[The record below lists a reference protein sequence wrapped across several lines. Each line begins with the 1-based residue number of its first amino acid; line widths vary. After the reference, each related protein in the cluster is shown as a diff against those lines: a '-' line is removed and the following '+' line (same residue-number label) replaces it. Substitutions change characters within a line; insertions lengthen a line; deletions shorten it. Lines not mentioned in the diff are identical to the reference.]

1 MPNDTRTIDL
11 VINNLTEEQFENVFS
26 PDPNELWVTPDDT
39 PEKLAEKVDKTSD
52 PNKTYGTDAQGNQ
65 ITYSTPTIPTVNNP
79 TITITQG
86 GVTKGSFSLN
96 QATGDTIALDAG
108 GGGIGNID
116 NLTITANADDEI
128 QAVAVIDQN
137 TGIAKTWTGTMAEYE
152 AIVTKD
158 PETEYIIT
166 DDIGGS
172 ATEIGQITEALNNK
186 VDKGHQVIE
195 FQEPTAANNYTWYRK
210 YADGWVEQG
219 GYMPGQNSGWGSA
232 TITLPV
238 PMASRYYYISRD
250 GNWSDASSSS
260 CTITTM
266 TATAFSLTY
275 ASNTMD
281 VYGTMWEVKG
291 MAA

>member
-1 MPNDTRTIDL
+1 MSNDTRTIDL
-11 VINNLTEEQFENVFS
+11 VVNNLTEEQFENVFS
-26 PDPNELWVTPDDT
+26 PDPNELWLTPDDT
-39 PEKLAEKVDKTSD
+39 PAQLAQKVDKTSD
-52 PNKTYGTDAQGNQ
+52 PNKIYGTDGQGNQ
-65 ITYSTPTIPTVNNP
+65 TTYPTPTIPTVNNP

-86 GVTKGSFSLN
+86 GVTKGSFTLN

-137 TGIAKTWTGTMAEYE
+137 SGIAKTWTGTMAEYE

-186 VDKGHQVIE
+186 VDKGFDIIE
-195 FQEPTAANNYTWYRK
+195 FQEPTAANNYTWYKK
-210 YADGWVEQG
+210 YRNGWVEQG
-219 GYMPGQNSGWGSA
+219 GVLQRVGSSA
-232 TITLPV
+232 NVTITFPV
-238 PMASRYYYISRD
+238 EMANNQYSWNIGIGYNGTNQVTYIQA
-250 GNWSDASSSS
+250 GAWNF
-260 CTITTM
+260 TTTTM
-266 TATAFSLTY
+266 TMESY
-275 ASNTMD
+275 SNGKKSWQ
-281 VYGTMWEVKG
+281 VSG